1 MQLDFM
7 IIGFP
12 KCGTTTIA
20 KSLEKHN
27 KINLFNQKIYL
38 CETYFLNINI
48 NFDYYSNNK
57 YFFKKFWRD
66 GKING
71 CKNPLQIS
79 SLFNLKILYNLNPE
93 MKIIICM
100 RNPVKALISFYFMLK
115 KNDFYLNDFNH
126 YFENN
131 KYSYFYINYIIWAN
145 SFFKNIHYFI
155 LKKYE
160 KNPVEELNK
169 IFKFLGVDEKEIE
182 MIHENK
188 NNDKEEI
195 ENELIDKLREYYK
208 EPNELLFKFL
218 GRRIPEWE

>member
-100 RNPVKALISFYFMLK
+100 RNPLKAIISL
-115 KNDFYLNDFNH
+115 
-126 YFENN
+126 
-131 KYSYFYINYIIWAN
+131 
-145 SFFKNIHYFI
+145 
-155 LKKYE
+155 
-160 KNPVEELNK
+160 
-169 IFKFLGVDEKEIE
+169 
-182 MIHENK
+182 
-188 NNDKEEI
+188 
-195 ENELIDKLREYYK
+195 
-208 EPNELLFKFL
+208 
-218 GRRIPEWE
+218 